1 MVLGSP
7 VLPPP
12 QPLRASIPVAAAA
25 PKARRVSADPARGE
39 PSEPGSIR
47 IESGWIERRRWW
59 VGVSGGGGS
68 DGRGRCGLC
77 ALTPAIIT
85 HIVRP
90 PQGATGRWRG
100 TRRVPQ
106 RSHGPLLLVIPCQLR
121 LSIR

>member
-1 MVLGSP
+1 MG
-7 VLPPP
+7 
-12 QPLRASIPVAAAA
+12 
-25 PKARRVSADPARGE
+25 
-39 PSEPGSIR
+39 
-47 IESGWIERRRWW
+47 RRRWW

-68 DGRGRCGLC
+68 AGRGRCGLC

-85 HIVRP
+85 YIVRP

-121 LSIR
+121 LSKIGRASCRERGKVSAAGGALMTEDRGR